1 MFRYLNVSPSVERR
15 MREKKAEMTRKKYL
29 PKRSI
34 KKITKNTQF
43 FSFSDIQKIRLS
55 TEKVSAIRQKLSD
68 GRATVD
74 NFLSSTINCP
84 YVDGTPKI
92 AKSN

>member
-55 TEKVSAIRQKLSD
+55 KEKVSAIRHKMSD

-74 NFLSSTINCP
+74 IFLLSTINCP
-84 YVDGTPKI
+84 YGK
-92 AKSN
+92 